1 MYLRYNELRLL
12 MADQEALD
20 ARALVAD
27 RRDAPEAAYEKRPPS
42 WVGTATADRARLPLQ
57 RALGLPREV
66 PRRRAGDH
74 RRGRGLAASPGVVE
88 GPARY
93 VRSLDEF
100 DQVQEGEILVCR
112 MTNPAWVVLF
122 TKISGL
128 VTEAGG
134 AVSHP
139 AVVAREFGIPA
150 VVGTTNAGDR
160 IATGDRVRVNGT
172 TGVVEILS

>member
-1 MYLRYNELRLL
+1 M
-12 MADQEALD
+12 
-20 ARALVAD
+20 
-27 RRDAPEAAYEKRPPS
+27 
-42 WVGTATADRARLPLQ
+42 
-57 RALGLPREV
+57 
-66 PRRRAGDH
+66 
-74 RRGRGLAASPGVVE
+74 E

-93 VRSLDEF
+93 VTSLDEF
-100 DQVQEGEILVCR
+100 DQVQEGEILVCH

-172 TGVVEILS
+172 TGVVEILEAVA